1 MLLGFTVALLV
12 VLTALCIP
20 PQRHDSPE
28 DAGDG
33 RARVVIPRP
42 VPTSRHR
49 PRTWSFLGIS
59 AALGLVFVGLRRPD
73 LPQVYAAAV
82 RGFAVA
88 ITRNPASVNGYIARL
103 RPATLF
109 LAVAY
114 IIGISLV
121 CRANLGRRLVML
133 AHVLLY
139 LVMSLLAH
147 ALMIVAGVT

>member
-12 VLTALCIP
+12 VLTAICIL

-59 AALGLVFVGLRRPD
+59 AALGLVFVGLRRPGLPQGD
-73 LPQVYAAAV
+73 AGAGPALPQVYAAAV
-82 RGFAVA
+82 RAIAVA

-114 IIGISLV
+114 IIGISL
-121 CRANLGRRLVML
+121 
-133 AHVLLY
+133 
-139 LVMSLLAH
+139 
-147 ALMIVAGVT
+147 